1 MKICSDFFSVI
12 GAYVNLHI
20 FSSAIFQNSPY
31 LFPFSHDT
39 QQIQQE
45 KKRKKK

>member
-1 MKICSDFFSVI
+1 
-12 GAYVNLHI
+12 
-20 FSSAIFQNSPY
+20 

-45 KKRKKK
+45 KKRKKKQQVIKLGSLL